1 MGELASLGAALVWA
15 IASIIFAGLGK
26 SIRPTALNLLKCVPA
41 LGLMGLTLLVIGPTG
56 AAVSRLEMTYLVIS
70 GVIGLTIG
78 DTAYFAAL
86 MRLGA
91 RKSLL
96 FMALIPFVTALMGAL
111 VLDEPV
117 TVMTFAAMILTVG
130 GVAWVVLDRTTASKD
145 KESLGAGIAFVLVA
159 VLCQAGGSILTKLGV
174 GDLSSLEVSIIRLG
188 SGSLGLL
195 VAVSLRAQWSDVW
208 LPFTDRRMLL
218 RLSVALFL
226 GTYIGVW
233 LMNTGLKFTYAGIAA
248 TLTATS
254 PIWVLPMAHYFSG
267 DRMTTRSV
275 VGALIAVAGI
285 ALLFI
290 R

>member
-26 SIRPTALNLLKCVPA
+26 SIRPSALNLLKCVPA

-56 AAVSRLEMTYLVIS
+56 ANSTPLEMTYLAIS
-70 GVIGLTIG
+70 GIIGLTIG

-86 MRLGA
+86 TRLGA
-91 RKSLL
+91 RKALL

-117 TVMTFAAMILTVG
+117 TLITFAAMLLTVG
-130 GVAWVVLDRTTASKD
+130 GVAWVVLDKTTRAQETGSFA
-145 KESLGAGIAFVLVA
+145 AGMAFIALA
-159 VLCQAGGSILTKLGV
+159 VVCQAGGSVLTKLGA
-174 GDLSSLEVSIIRLG
+174 GDLSSLEISIIRLAT
-188 SGSLGLL
+188 GSLGLM
-195 VAVSLRAQWSDVW
+195 VTVSVRAQWKDVW
-208 LPFTDRRMLL
+208 VPFHDRRMLL
-218 RLSVALFL
+218 RLGAALFL
-226 GTYIGVW
+226 GTYMGVW
-233 LMNTGLKFTYAGIAA
+233 LMNTGLKYTYAGIAA

-254 PIWVLPMAHYFSG
+254 PIWVLPMAHFFSG

-275 VGALIAVAGI
+275 VGALLAVGGV
-285 ALLFI
+285 ALLLF

>member
-1 MGELASLGAALVWA
+1 MGELASLGAAFVWA

-26 SIRPTALNLLKCVPA
+26 SIRPSALNLLKCVPA
-41 LGLMGLTLLVIGPTG
+41 LALMGLTLLVVG
-56 AAVSRLEMTYLVIS
+56 ASGAVVSRLELTYLIIS
-70 GVIGLTIG
+70 GVIGLTLG

-91 RKSLL
+91 RKALL

-117 TVMTFAAMILTVG
+117 TVMTFAAMLLTVG
-130 GVAWVVLDRTTASKD
+130 GVAWVVLDKTTASKD
-145 KESLGAGIAFVLVA
+145 QGSLAAGMAFILIAVM
-159 VLCQAGGSILTKLGV
+159 CQSGGSILTKLGA
-174 GDLSSLEVSIIRLG
+174 GELSSLEVSIIRLG

-195 VAVSLRAQWSDVW
+195 VTVSLRAQWKDVW
-208 LPFTDRRMLL
+208 LPFKDRRMLG
-218 RLSVALFL
+218 RLMAAMFL
-226 GTYIGVW
+226 GTYLGVW